1 MTTRRAWLLTTEVV
15 RTLVPS
21 APGVYI
27 LGQARPNFVP
37 VYAGR
42 SDTDLRRRL
51 WAHARAG
58 IATHFTW
65 RLCADAREAFLQE
78 GVLYHLLSETH
89 VLNNQRHPDTP
100 AGQRSACPLCPHA
113 LVRITAQSPDLDR
126 CSSVQP
132 MMNKLLNVTACER
145 NDRL

>member
-1 MTTRRAWLLTTEVV
+1 MTPTRAWLLTSEVV
-15 RTLVPS
+15 SMLVPS

-27 LGQARPNFVP
+27 LGQARPQFVP

-65 RLCADAREAFLQE
+65 RICADAREAFFQE
-78 GVLYHLLSETH
+78 CILYHLLTETH
-89 VLNNQRHPDTP
+89 VLSNQRHPDRP
-100 AGQRSACPLCPHA
+100 APMNTVCPLCSGMTPA
-113 LVRITAQSPDLDR
+113 PAARVLSRMREAEVAI
-126 CSSVQP
+126 
-132 MMNKLLNVTACER
+132 
-145 NDRL
+145 